1 MSVGAVTCVASTR
14 VPANVTFTDA
24 ACSPLFL
31 ASPRVTPGRGCSRQ
45 SVSSENIV
53 AGRDSPPSQSRKG
66 ARREVRRG
74 AGTSRRASRE
84 DVVEARAGEP
94 VRVGRYA
101 PRVVAVVVARPE
113 PEVLLVASAAACTTA
128 RASSIDVNARRGV
141 ISALMERTPA
151 HDSYAMCAGDVCRGR
166 AGWRAGA
173 PTCDG
178 D

>member
-1 MSVGAVTCVASTR
+1 
-14 VPANVTFTDA
+14 
-24 ACSPLFL
+24 
-31 ASPRVTPGRGCSRQ
+31 
-45 SVSSENIV
+45 
-53 AGRDSPPSQSRKG
+53 
-66 ARREVRRG
+66 
-74 AGTSRRASRE
+74 
-84 DVVEARAGEP
+84 
-94 VRVGRYA
+94 VGRYA

-151 HDSYAMCAGDVCRGR
+151 HDSHAMCAVMYVAGGR
-166 AGWRAGA
+166 AGGA

>member
-1 MSVGAVTCVASTR
+1 M
-14 VPANVTFTDA
+14 
-24 ACSPLFL
+24 
-31 ASPRVTPGRGCSRQ
+31 
-45 SVSSENIV
+45 
-53 AGRDSPPSQSRKG
+53 
-66 ARREVRRG
+66 RRG

-113 PEVLLVASAAACTTA
+113 PEVLLAASAAACTTA

-141 ISALMERTPA
+141 ISPLMERTPA
-151 HDSYAMCAGDVCRGR
+151 HDSHAICAGDVLCV
-166 AGWRAGA
+166 AGGRAGA

>member
-1 MSVGAVTCVASTR
+1 M
-14 VPANVTFTDA
+14 
-24 ACSPLFL
+24 
-31 ASPRVTPGRGCSRQ
+31 
-45 SVSSENIV
+45 
-53 AGRDSPPSQSRKG
+53 
-66 ARREVRRG
+66 
-74 AGTSRRASRE
+74 
-84 DVVEARAGEP
+84 
-94 VRVGRYA
+94 GRYA
-101 PRVVAVVVARPE
+101 PRVVVVVARPE
-113 PEVLLVASAAACTTA
+113 PEVLLAASAAACTTA